1 MKQRANQPSKAVI
14 YCRVSSDRQ
23 VKEGDGLRSQQTRCR
38 EHAKTQHCN
47 VLRVFN
53 DEGVSGSLPPSQRPA
68 TQELF
73 AYLDTQKDRFY
84 VIVDDI
90 SRIARSMEAYIEFS
104 AKLAARGAILI
115 SPSQTFGSSSN
126 EKLVSNVLMAVS
138 AFQRDA
144 NIEQVIN
151 RQKSRIQNGY
161 WVFHAPIGYK
171 YVKDTGGGKVM
182 VRDEPKAS
190 VITEAFEGFAAGR
203 FETQADVSHFIT
215 KSGAFKIDRTGRFHP
230 SRVKIMLTCMLYTGF
245 IEYQPWDVTLRE
257 GKHPALVEMTTY
269 VKVQERLGLKAKAP
283 YRKDLRE
290 EFPLRGFVL
299 CACCNEPLTA
309 GWSKGRNGKHPYYH
323 CKTKGC
329 SLYGKSIKRDAVE
342 GEFKNIIKAMTPS
355 ETVLEIARG
364 VITDAWKKKRS
375 EYTSQLMDVDRDKKM
390 IDQQIQG
397 FMGRLLEVEDRTI
410 VSLYENHIKELE
422 LNRQI
427 LSAQA
432 KEMHK
437 VDTSIEGALGTVFDF
452 IGKPLSL
459 WDSDDLDDKRLV
471 LKLAFAK
478 QLPFSK
484 DSGFGTAAYSL
495 PFSVLRDIHSQESKV
510 VEEEGFEPSN
520 SEEDRFTVC
529 CH

>member
-1 MKQRANQPSKAVI
+1 MKPRASQIDKAVI

-23 VKEGDGLRSQQTRCR
+23 VKEGDGLRSQETHCR
-38 EHAKTQHCN
+38 EFAKTQKKQ
-47 VLRVFN
+47 VFRVFK

-90 SRIARSMEAYIEFS
+90 NRIARSMEAYIEFS
-104 AKLAARGAILI
+104 TKLAARGAILI
-115 SPSQTFGSSSN
+115 SPNQTFGSSSN

-151 RQKSRIQNGY
+151 RQKSRLQNGY
-161 WVFHAPIGYK
+161 WVFHAPVGYK
-171 YVKDTGGGKVM
+171 YVKDTCGGKVM

-190 VITEAFEGFAAGR
+190 TITEAFEGFATGR
-203 FETQADVSHFIT
+203 FETQTDVAHFIT
-215 KSGAFKIDRTGRFHP
+215 KSGAFPIDRTGMFHP
-230 SRVKIMLTCMLYTGF
+230 SRVKAMLTCMLYTGCL
-245 IEYQPWDVTLRE
+245 EYQQWEVTLRE
-257 GKHPALVEMTTY
+257 GKHPALVDMSTY

-283 YRKDLRE
+283 YRRDLRE
-290 EFPLRGFVL
+290 DFPLRGFVL

-309 GWSKGRNGKHPYYH
+309 GWSTGRNGKHPYYH

-329 SLYGKSIKRDAVE
+329 ALYGKSIKREAVD
-342 GEFKNIIKAMTPS
+342 GEFNNILKAMAPS

-364 VITDAWKKKRS
+364 VIMDGWKKKRN
-375 EYTSQLMDVDRDKKM
+375 EYTTQLTDVDREKKQ

-422 LNRQI
+422 VKRQI

-437 VDTSIEGALGTVFDF
+437 VDTSRDGAVGTVFDF
-452 IGKPLSL
+452 IKNPHSL
-459 WDSDDLDDKRLV
+459 WSNGDLEDKRLV

-484 DSGFGTAAYSL
+484 ESGFGTAAYSL
-495 PFSVLRDIHSQESKV
+495 PFLVLRDIHSQESKV

-520 SEEDRFTVC
+520 ACAGRFTVC

>member
-1 MKQRANQPSKAVI
+1 MKPHSNQLSKAVI

-23 VKEGDGLRSQQTRCR
+23 VKEGDGLRSQETRCR
-38 EHAKTQHCN
+38 EHAKSQKCN
-47 VLRVFN
+47 VLKVFK
-53 DEGVSGSLPPSQRPA
+53 DEGVSGSLAPSQRPA

-104 AKLAARGAILI
+104 AKLAARGATLI

-151 RQKSRIQNGY
+151 RQKSRLLNGY
-161 WVFHAPIGYK
+161 WVFHPPLGYK

-182 VRDEPKAS
+182 VRDDPRAS
-190 VITEAFEGFAAGR
+190 IITEVFEGFAAGR
-203 FETQADVSHFIT
+203 FETQTDVAHFIA
-215 KSGAFKIDRTGRFHP
+215 KSGAFKTERTDRFHP
-230 SRVKIMLTCMLYTGF
+230 TRAKNMLTCMLYTGF
-245 IEYQPWDVTLRE
+245 VEYPSWDVSLRE
-257 GKHPALVEMTTY
+257 GKHPALVDMSTY
-269 VKVQERLGLKAKAP
+269 IKVQEKLGLKAKAP

-290 EFPLRGFVL
+290 DFPLRGFVL
-299 CACCNEPLTA
+299 CPSCKEPLTA
-309 GWSKGRNGKHPYYH
+309 GWSTGRKCKHPYYH

-329 SLYGKSIKRDAVE
+329 SLYGKSMRRDDVE
-342 GEFKNIIKAMTPS
+342 GDFKNIMQAMTPS
-355 ETVLEIARG
+355 EHVLDIARG
-364 VITDAWKKKRS
+364 VIGSAWKKKRS
-375 EYTSQLMDVDRDKKM
+375 EYSSQLMDVDREKKE
-390 IDQQIQG
+390 IDQKIQG

-410 VSLYENHIKELE
+410 ISLYENHIKELE
-422 LNRQI
+422 VKRQI

-432 KEMHK
+432 KEMHN
-437 VDTSIEGALGTVFDF
+437 VDTSIDAALGTIFDF

-459 WDSDDLDDKRLV
+459 WNNGDLDDKRLV

-478 QLPFSK
+478 QLPYSK
-484 DSGFGTAAYSL
+484 ENGFGTADLSL
-495 PFSVLRDIHSQESKV
+495 PFTVLQVTHSGESKV
-510 VEEEGFEPSN
+510 VEEAGFEPAN
-520 SEEDRFTVC
+520 SYEGRFTVC